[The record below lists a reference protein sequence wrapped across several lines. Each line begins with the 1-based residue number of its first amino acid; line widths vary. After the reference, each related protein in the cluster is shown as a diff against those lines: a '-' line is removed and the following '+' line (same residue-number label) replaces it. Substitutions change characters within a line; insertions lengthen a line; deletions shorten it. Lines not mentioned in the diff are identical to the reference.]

1 MRKVSKKQ
9 SANLRQYKKV
19 RESYLEYNHDCEAKL
34 SDCSYEATEIHHK
47 KGRIGN
53 LLQDDTYFLAV
64 CRNCHRWIEEHPKE
78 SKELGFSKSRLEI

>member
-19 RESYLEYNHDCEAKL
+19 RESYLEDNPNCQAKL
-34 SDCSYEATEIHHK
+34 SGCSYAATEIHHK

-53 LLQDDTYFLAV
+53 LLQDDTYFLSV
-64 CRNCHRWIEEHPKE
+64 CRNCHQWIEEHPKE